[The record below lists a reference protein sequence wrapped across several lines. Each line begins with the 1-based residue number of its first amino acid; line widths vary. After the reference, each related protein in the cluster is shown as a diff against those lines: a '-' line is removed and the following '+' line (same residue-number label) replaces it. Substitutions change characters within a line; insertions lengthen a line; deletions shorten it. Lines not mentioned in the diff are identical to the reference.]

1 MQKLSRSTRPSPTSS
16 KTLASLYHAYFPQRY
31 RGGNAKFA
39 DISRYL
45 DLFSL
50 GENKLGAEGGAA
62 IAEALKINKTITN
75 IK

>member
-1 MQKLSRSTRPSPTSS
+1 MPIFL
-16 KTLASLYHAYFPQRY
+16 QRY

-39 DISRYL
+39 DISCYL

-50 GENKLGAEGGAA
+50 WDNKLSAEGGAA

-75 IK
+75 IR